1 MICEAAEGLGRS
13 TRDKVSAQDGALA
26 EEGRVAHSV
35 LKKLP
40 GQLAEFGTQMTDGA
54 ERRLQ
59 KRGFLDVVAA
69 DQGDQ
74 RPQEGGDHTSG
85 AGPPGVRH

>member
-26 EEGRVAHSV
+26 GEEGVAHSV

-40 GQLAEFGTQMTDGA
+40 GQLAGFGTRMTDGA

-59 KRGFLDVVAA
+59 KRGFRDVIAA
-69 DQGDQ
+69 D
-74 RPQEGGDHTSG
+74 
-85 AGPPGVRH
+85 